1 MTLSNVQQAA
11 KAASE
16 NHQSSEHCTPHPTLL
31 PGIRCPTCQDSGK
44 EVWVLPGKECGY
56 CGTPCG

>member
-1 MTLSNVQQAA
+1 LALSRHATVPSTDKRWQ
-11 KAASE
+11 
-16 NHQSSEHCTPHPTLL
+16 TLL
-31 PGIRCPTCQDSGK
+31 PGIRCPTCQDSGE